1 MRNHVVARGETL
13 GGIAARYGTTW
24 RDLAAANGLR
34 DADMIRIG
42 QQLQVPGRG
51 GRAAPLGNAITSPS
65 RPASNRA
72 ASPPT
77 PPPRPAP
84 GREGPISLFLSKLME
99 HGDQQAKADFE
110 AGKRVV
116 VALRVLTNHVQNQ
129 IGKFDDKIA
138 VMRKTADGT
147 VSIKTSD
154 GCTEPAGVY
163 AHGRKRAVAGSDTN
177 MNGDG
182 KMDLG
187 RLVLGCDRY
196 RKREAPF
203 LKRVAFRATKTQTV
217 ERDTNQDGNFDARDS
232 NRIDTKGAKRS
243 VLIHVGDKG
252 EYTGS
257 AACQTIKSSQYSSF
271 LAAISISTQP
281 EFSYVLCR
289 R

>member
-1 MRNHVVARGETL
+1 
-13 GGIAARYGTTW
+13 
-24 RDLAAANGLR
+24 
-34 DADMIRIG
+34 
-42 QQLQVPGRG
+42 
-51 GRAAPLGNAITSPS
+51 
-65 RPASNRA
+65 
-72 ASPPT
+72 
-77 PPPRPAP
+77 
-84 GREGPISLFLSKLME
+84 ME

-116 VALRVLTNHVQNQ
+116 VALRVLTNYMQNQ

-138 VMRKTADGT
+138 VMRKNADGT
-147 VSIKTSD
+147 VSIKTFD

-163 AHGRKRAVAGSDTN
+163 AHGRKRAVAGSDTD

-187 RLVLGCDRY
+187 RLVLGCYRY

-243 VLIHVGDKG
+243 VLIHVGGKG